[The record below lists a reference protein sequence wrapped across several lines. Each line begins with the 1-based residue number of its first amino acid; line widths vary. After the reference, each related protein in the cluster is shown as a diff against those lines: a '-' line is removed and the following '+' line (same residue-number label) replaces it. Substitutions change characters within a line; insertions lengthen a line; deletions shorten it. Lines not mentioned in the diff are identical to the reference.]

1 MKREN
6 LKMTYKAKEVRK
18 LEELTKKLKSQGDV
32 SPEEADLVYMLRQIY
47 EAYCYVSSKHDSGS
61 ERKVLDFSR
70 LNSNYF
76 YDAMEYDFTDSFLNP
91 MQNAFNKW
99 YRTVANL
106 VASGYTGNFVTTI
119 PVFLSVEEKTTDL
132 MRFAFSRLSEEDRII
147 KITGDQA
154 RELSVRTNKLLT
166 SDALFFY
173 PETGHPILTFAR
185 CGLVPR
191 LERNASDVLFLQ
203 RMAEKLKNEDITPEE
218 SDLIYTIFK
227 FSQTL
232 KSRSFRFYGER
243 KDFKR
248 QTDRLK
254 NALNLWFK
262 TVYEVAKSGR
272 TGNFLHTL
280 PVCDF
285 TGYSSIVKKTLNL
298 LPKQFSMAKLSA
310 RPDLPDMAGV
320 FFDSERNVLMSQRC
334 GIVQEAAQADRYVLF
349 KDSDG
354 VSYRFENMTKIDP
367 YIFSFR
373 DRKAKI
379 NPFVVKFEMLKR
391 NGLLPVCRFRDGI
404 TYYVAYE
411 RKDKD
416 TVKEIFK
423 IPDEALLSEFP
434 EIPYPYEREIF
445 LKALDK
451 SLYVLKLHLPLIEA
465 DPDDS
470 WADVIR

>member
-1 MKREN
+1 M
-6 LKMTYKAKEVRK
+6 KEVK
-18 LEELTKKLKSQGDV
+18 IIKNLTEKLKKEKDV
-32 SPEEADLVYMLRQIY
+32 SQEEADLVYMLRRIY
-47 EAYCYVSSKHDSGS
+47 EAYCYVSSKHDSNS

-76 YDAMEYDFTDSFLNP
+76 YDAMEYDFTDSFTRP
-91 MQNAFNKW
+91 MQSAFGKW
-99 YRTVANL
+99 YRTVADL
-106 VASGYTGNFVTTI
+106 AASGRTGNFATTI
-119 PVFLSVEEKTTDL
+119 PAFLLAEEETADL
-132 MRFAFSRLSEEDRII
+132 MRFAFTKLSEEDKII
-147 KITGDQA
+147 IIRGDRA
-154 RELSVRTNKLLT
+154 RELSVRINKLLT

-173 PETGHPILTFAR
+173 PETGLPMLTFAR

-191 LERNASDVLFLQ
+191 LERNTNDILFLQ
-203 RMAEKLKNEDITPEE
+203 RMTEKLKSEDITSEE

-298 LPKQFSMAKLSA
+298 LPKQFSMAKLSTES
-310 RPDLPDMAGV
+310 DLPDITGV
-320 FFDSERNVLMSQRC
+320 FFDNERKVLMSQRC
-334 GIVQEAAQADRYVLF
+334 GVVQKVAQADRYALF
-349 KDSDG
+349 EDPGG
-354 VSYRFENMTKIDP
+354 VSCRFENMTKIDP

-391 NGLLPVCRFRDGI
+391 NGLLPVCRLRDEI
-404 TYYVAYE
+404 AYYVAYE
-411 RKDKD
+411 KEAR
-416 TVKEIFK
+416 VEEIFK

>member
-1 MKREN
+1 M
-6 LKMTYKAKEVRK
+6 KEVK
-18 LEELTKKLKSQGDV
+18 IIKNLTEKLKKEKDV
-32 SPEEADLVYMLRQIY
+32 SQEEADLVYMLRRIY
-47 EAYCYVSSKHDSGS
+47 EAYCYVSSKHDSNS
-61 ERKVLDFSR
+61 ERKVLDFSM

-76 YDAMEYDFTDSFLNP
+76 YDAMEYDFTDSFTRP
-91 MQNAFNKW
+91 MQSAFGKW
-99 YRTVANL
+99 YRTVADL
-106 VASGYTGNFVTTI
+106 AASGRTGNFATTI
-119 PVFLSVEEKTTDL
+119 PAFLLAEEETADL
-132 MRFAFSRLSEEDRII
+132 MRFAFTKLSEEDKII
-147 KITGDQA
+147 IIRGDRA
-154 RELSVRTNKLLT
+154 RELSVRINKLLT

-173 PETGHPILTFAR
+173 PETGLPRLTFAR

-191 LERNASDVLFLQ
+191 LERNTNDILFLQ
-203 RMAEKLKNEDITPEE
+203 RMTEKLKSEDITPEE

-298 LPKQFSMAKLSA
+298 LPKQFSMAKLSTES
-310 RPDLPDMAGV
+310 DLPDITGV
-320 FFDSERNVLMSQRC
+320 FFDNERKVLMSQRC
-334 GIVQEAAQADRYVLF
+334 GVVQKVAQADRYALF
-349 KDSDG
+349 EDPGG
-354 VSYRFENMTKIDP
+354 VSCRFENMTKIDP

-391 NGLLPVCRFRDGI
+391 NGLLPVCRLRDEI
-404 TYYVAYE
+404 AYYVAYE
-411 RKDKD
+411 KEAR
-416 TVKEIFK
+416 VEEIFK

>member
-1 MKREN
+1 MKGEN
-6 LKMTYKAKEVRK
+6 LKMAYKAKEVRK

-32 SPEEADLVYMLRQIY
+32 SQEEADLVYMLRRIY
-47 EAYCYVSSKHDSGS
+47 EAYCYVSSKHNSGS

-91 MQNAFNKW
+91 MQSAFGKW
-99 YRTVANL
+99 YRTVADL
-106 VASGYTGNFVTTI
+106 AASGRTGNFTTTI
-119 PVFLSVEEKTTDL
+119 PAFLLAEEETADL
-132 MRFAFSRLSEEDRII
+132 MRFAFSKLSEEDKII
-147 KITGDQA
+147 IIRGDRA

-173 PETGHPILTFAR
+173 PETGLPMLTFAR

-191 LERNASDVLFLQ
+191 LERNTGDVLFLQ
-203 RMAEKLKNEDITPEE
+203 RMTEKLKSEDITSEE

-243 KDFKR
+243 KDSKR

-298 LPKQFSMAKLSA
+298 LPKQFSTAKLSTES
-310 RPDLPDMAGV
+310 DLPDITGV
-320 FFDSERNVLMSQRC
+320 FFDNERKVLMSQRC
-334 GIVQEAAQADRYVLF
+334 GVVQKVAQADRYALF
-349 KDSDG
+349 EDPDG
-354 VSYRFENMTKIDP
+354 VSCRFENMTKIDP

-391 NGLLPVCRFRDGI
+391 NGLLPVCRLRDEI
-404 TYYVAYE
+404 AYYVAYE
-411 RKDKD
+411 KEAR
-416 TVKEIFK
+416 VEEIFK

>member
-1 MKREN
+1 MREIEIIKN
-6 LKMTYKAKEVRK
+6 LTE
-18 LEELTKKLKSQGDV
+18 KLKKEKDV
-32 SPEEADLVYMLRQIY
+32 SQEEADLVYMLRRIY
-47 EAYCYVSSKHDSGS
+47 EAYCYVSSKHDSNS

-76 YDAMEYDFTDSFLNP
+76 YDAMEYDFTDSFTRP
-91 MQNAFNKW
+91 MQSAFGKW
-99 YRTVANL
+99 YRTVADL
-106 VASGYTGNFVTTI
+106 AASGRTGNFATTI
-119 PVFLSVEEKTTDL
+119 PAFLLAEEETADL
-132 MRFAFSRLSEEDRII
+132 MRFAFTKLSEEDKII
-147 KITGDQA
+147 IIRGDRA
-154 RELSVRTNKLLT
+154 RELSVRINKLLT

-173 PETGHPILTFAR
+173 PETGLPMLTFAR

-191 LERNASDVLFLQ
+191 LERNTNDILFLQ
-203 RMAEKLKNEDITPEE
+203 RMTEKLKSEDITPEE

-298 LPKQFSMAKLSA
+298 LPKQFSMAKLSTES
-310 RPDLPDMAGV
+310 DLPDITGV

-334 GIVQEAAQADRYVLF
+334 GVVQKVAQADRYALF
-349 KDSDG
+349 EDPDG
-354 VSYRFENMTKIDP
+354 VSCRFENMTKIDP

-391 NGLLPVCRFRDGI
+391 NGLLPVCRLRDEI
-404 TYYVAYE
+404 AYYVAYE
-411 RKDKD
+411 KEAR
-416 TVKEIFK
+416 VEEIFK

>member
-1 MKREN
+1 MREIEIIKN
-6 LKMTYKAKEVRK
+6 LTE
-18 LEELTKKLKSQGDV
+18 KLKKEKDV
-32 SPEEADLVYMLRQIY
+32 SQEEADLVYMLRRIY
-47 EAYCYVSSKHDSGS
+47 EAYCYVSSKHDSNS

-76 YDAMEYDFTDSFLNP
+76 YDAMEYDFTDSFTRP
-91 MQNAFNKW
+91 MQSAFGKW
-99 YRTVANL
+99 YRTVADL
-106 VASGYTGNFVTTI
+106 AASGRTGNFATTI
-119 PVFLSVEEKTTDL
+119 PAFLLAEEETADL
-132 MRFAFSRLSEEDRII
+132 MRFAFTKLSEEDKII
-147 KITGDQA
+147 IIRGDRA
-154 RELSVRTNKLLT
+154 RELSVRINKLLT

-173 PETGHPILTFAR
+173 PETGLPMLTFAR

-191 LERNASDVLFLQ
+191 LERNTNDILFLQ
-203 RMAEKLKNEDITPEE
+203 RMTEKLKSEDITSEE

-298 LPKQFSMAKLSA
+298 LPKQFSMAKLSTES
-310 RPDLPDMAGV
+310 DLPDITGV
-320 FFDSERNVLMSQRC
+320 FFDNERKVLMSQRC
-334 GIVQEAAQADRYVLF
+334 GVVQKVAQADRYALF
-349 KDSDG
+349 EDPGG
-354 VSYRFENMTKIDP
+354 VSCRFENMTKIDP

-391 NGLLPVCRFRDGI
+391 NGLLPVCRLRDEI
-404 TYYVAYE
+404 AYYVAYE
-411 RKDKD
+411 KEAR
-416 TVKEIFK
+416 VEEIFK

>member
-1 MKREN
+1 MREIEIIKN
-6 LKMTYKAKEVRK
+6 LTE
-18 LEELTKKLKSQGDV
+18 KLKKEKDV
-32 SPEEADLVYMLRQIY
+32 SQEEADLVYMLRRIY
-47 EAYCYVSSKHDSGS
+47 EAYCYVSSKHDSNS

-76 YDAMEYDFTDSFLNP
+76 YDAMEYDFTDSFTRP
-91 MQNAFNKW
+91 MQSAFGKW
-99 YRTVANL
+99 YRTVADL
-106 VASGYTGNFVTTI
+106 AASGRTGNFATTI
-119 PVFLSVEEKTTDL
+119 PAFLLAEEETADL
-132 MRFAFSRLSEEDRII
+132 MRFAFTKLSEEDKII
-147 KITGDQA
+147 IIRGDRA
-154 RELSVRTNKLLT
+154 RELSVRINKLLT
-166 SDALFFY
+166 SDTLFFY
-173 PETGHPILTFAR
+173 PETGLPMLTFAR

-191 LERNASDVLFLQ
+191 LERNTNDILFLQ
-203 RMAEKLKNEDITPEE
+203 RMTEKLKSEDITSEE

-298 LPKQFSMAKLSA
+298 LPKQFSMAKLSTES
-310 RPDLPDMAGV
+310 DLPDITGV
-320 FFDSERNVLMSQRC
+320 FFDNERKVLMSQRC
-334 GIVQEAAQADRYVLF
+334 GVVQKVAQADRYALF
-349 KDSDG
+349 EDPGG
-354 VSYRFENMTKIDP
+354 VSCRFENMTKIDP

-391 NGLLPVCRFRDGI
+391 NGLLPVCRLRDEI
-404 TYYVAYE
+404 AYYVAYE
-411 RKDKD
+411 KEAR
-416 TVKEIFK
+416 VEEIFK